1 MEGSDI
7 NREVDEKL
15 MTSEELEEHNKNL
28 IKN

>member
-1 MEGSDI
+1 MEGRGVS
-7 NREVDEKL
+7 REVDEKL